1 MARIEDVMNR
11 VAYKTEIVDGLKGRG
26 LMPVEGNIKLCIYES
41 YIIQVTEDEA
51 VEFINRTI
59 EEAQKMSSDN
69 IYDGFVNT
77 ANLRARI
84 AKAGSLPDDVVQRK
98 TRFEGIV
105 EYLVSI
111 VSMNGGD
118 GSIKIKKEHVSQF
131 DGKTEDE
138 LFKIGE
144 DNIFKELDIADI
156 GDMIPL
162 PFLSPFTMLV
172 VTNKGLGVCGAAQI
186 LNPAL
191 PEIIKEKTGWE
202 KAMIIPSSIHEVIV
216 INGNDVDD
224 NEYVKAMIGTVNA
237 NELKA
242 DEILGDMPYDLY

>member
-11 VAYKTEIVDGLKGRG
+11 VAYKTEIVDGPKGKG
-26 LMPVEGNIKLCIYES
+26 LMPVEGNIKPCIYEK
-41 YIIQVTEDEA
+41 YIVQVTEDEA
-51 VEFINRTI
+51 VEFVNRAI
-59 EEAQKMSSDN
+59 EEAQKMST
-69 IYDGFVNT
+69 DGVVDSLRDT
-77 ANLRARI
+77 SNLRARV
-84 AKAGSLPDDVVQRK
+84 AKAGSLPDDIVQRN

-105 EYLVSI
+105 EYLVSV
-111 VSMNGGD
+111 VSINGGD
-118 GSIKIKKEHVSQF
+118 GSIKIKKEHLDQF

-144 DNIFKELDIADI
+144 DNIFKELDIADL
-156 GDMIPL
+156 GDIIPL
-162 PFLSPFTMLV
+162 PFPSPFKMLV
-172 VTNKGLGVCGAAQI
+172 VSNKGLGVCGAVQI

-224 NEYVKAMIGTVNA
+224 NECVKAMIGTVNA
-237 NELKA
+237 NEVRP
-242 DEILGDMPYDLY
+242 DEVLGDMPYDLY